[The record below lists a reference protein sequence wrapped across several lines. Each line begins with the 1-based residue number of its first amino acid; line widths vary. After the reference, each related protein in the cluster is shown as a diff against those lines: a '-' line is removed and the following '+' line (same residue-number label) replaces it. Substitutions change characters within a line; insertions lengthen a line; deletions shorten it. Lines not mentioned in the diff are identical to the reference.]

1 MIKCKDCRYI
11 REFNER
17 RNQWC
22 CSISRPLRCVNANKP
37 KLCMY
42 FRKKII
48 NTTNNLKGNTKW

>member
-1 MIKCKDCRYI
+1 MIKCKDCKHI

-42 FRKKII
+42 LEKNEYIA
-48 NTTNNLKGNTKW
+48 KGV